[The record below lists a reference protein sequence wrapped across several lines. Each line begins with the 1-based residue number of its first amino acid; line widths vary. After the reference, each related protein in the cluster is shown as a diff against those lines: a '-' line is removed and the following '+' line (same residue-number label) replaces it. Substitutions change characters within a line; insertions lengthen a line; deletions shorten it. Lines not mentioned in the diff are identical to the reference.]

1 MLLSC
6 ELVSDV
12 VVVVDEVD
20 DGALVEVEV
29 EVDVEVEVE
38 LDDVALDDVS
48 VEVVLVVGV
57 ESALEVAVNDDTV
70 ASVKPSRA
78 ARPIDSR

>member
-1 MLLSC
+1 VLLSC

-29 EVDVEVEVE
+29 DVEVE

>member
-29 EVDVEVEVE
+29 EVDVEVE